1 MHVWLSASLSVDN
14 LPVAQNQAPR
24 RHSKPSA
31 PPHHPTALPL
41 RPRPERRSGGVGS
54 AALPRGAD
62 ATVAAVER
70 RIEFVTRMPLAGQES
85 FQITQSSA
93 GLDSGDHFDYL

>member
-1 MHVWLSASLSVDN
+1 
-14 LPVAQNQAPR
+14 
-24 RHSKPSA
+24 
-31 PPHHPTALPL
+31 
-41 RPRPERRSGGVGS
+41 
-54 AALPRGAD
+54 
-62 ATVAAVER
+62 VER

>member
-1 MHVWLSASLSVDN
+1 MDHLISTA
-14 LPVAQNQAPR
+14 APELQR
-24 RHSKPSA
+24 AANRG
-31 PPHHPTALPL
+31 
-41 RPRPERRSGGVGS
+41 GGVGS